1 LTRQLVFRLLL
12 MVIFLAIFVIAIFF
26 LQDAVTR
33 ILLGIAATCGV
44 VASFLNL
51 VRVSEKVRM

>member
-1 LTRQLVFRLLL
+1 

-33 ILLGIAATCGV
+33 MLLGIAATCGV
-44 VASFLNL
+44 VASFLNV
-51 VRVSEKVRM
+51 VRVSKKVRM